1 MTLRRALLAWY
12 RRHARD
18 LPWRRT
24 RDPYAIWVSEVMLQQ
39 TRVETVLAYYGR
51 FRERFPTLEVLA
63 GAPASRVLKAW
74 EGLGYYGRA
83 RRLHRA
89 ARETWTR
96 HRGLPATRAGLRG
109 LPGVGAYTADA
120 VAAIAY
126 GERCLPVDGN
136 IRRVLARL
144 FDLAARR
151 DEDYREIGAPL
162 LAGLRREAVGAMV
175 QALMELGALICLPR
189 RPHCADCPVRAFCRA
204 LAAGTIERRPLR
216 APRPKAPHHAVA
228 ILLLRDPRGRV
239 LLQQRAPE
247 GLLGGL
253 WELPGGKI
261 HAGEGREHA
270 VRRELREELGIRRV
284 RELRYLGAV
293 DHAYSHFSV
302 TLHLFAGTTDELPRV
317 RRGPVAARWVEPR
330 RISAYTLPRGT
341 HKALRLWHEESGWT
355 GSTRARTRS
364 KAMS

>member
-1 MTLRRALLAWY
+1 MTLRQALLAWY

-39 TRVETVLAYYGR
+39 TRVETVVAYYER

-63 GAPASRVLKAW
+63 DAPAGRVLKAW

-83 RRLHRA
+83 RRLHSA

-96 HRGLPATRAGLRG
+96 HHRLPTTRAGLRA
-109 LPGVGAYTADA
+109 LPGVGDYTADA

-126 GERCLPVDGN
+126 GEHCLPLDGN
-136 IRRVLARL
+136 VRRVLARL
-144 FDLAARR
+144 FDLATRR
-151 DEDYREIGAPL
+151 DENYREIGEPL
-162 LAGLRREAVGAMV
+162 LARLRRDAVGALV
-175 QALMELGALICLPR
+175 QALMELGALICHPR
-189 RPHCADCPVRAFCRA
+189 CPRCAECPVRAFCRA

-216 APRPKAPHHAVA
+216 APRPRPPHHAVA

-239 LLQQRAPE
+239 LLQQRAPG

-261 HAGEGREHA
+261 RAGEGREHA
-270 VRRELREELGIRRV
+270 VRRELREELGIRGLRG
-284 RELRYLGAV
+284 LRYLGAV

-302 TLHLFAGTTDELPRV
+302 TLHLFTGTTDESPHVL
-317 RRGPVAARWVEPR
+317 RGPVAARWVELR

-341 HKALRLWHEESGWT
+341 HRALGLWHEESGCA
-355 GSTRARTRS
+355 RRTRTRTKS
-364 KAMS
+364 KTRG